1 MYLSVY
7 VYKCVCMHICI
18 HIHTHIHIW
27 AFGTGCYRHT
37 YTYGLLVPDVIGTHT
52 HMGFWYRM
60 LSAHIH
66 IWAFGTGCYRQR
78 CHGKAWAP
86 AKSPEISAL
95 LYLKFLKVS
104 ALLYLLHKIT
114 TQSTFEFVGS
124 CDTCATTRDRVRARR
139 VKQTY

>member
-1 MYLSVY
+1 MYAYMYTYTYTHTHMGFWYRMLSA
-7 VYKCVCMHICI
+7 
-18 HIHTHIHIW
+18 HIHIW
-27 AFGTGCYRHT
+27 A
-37 YTYGLLVPDVIGTHT
+37 LVPDVIGTHT